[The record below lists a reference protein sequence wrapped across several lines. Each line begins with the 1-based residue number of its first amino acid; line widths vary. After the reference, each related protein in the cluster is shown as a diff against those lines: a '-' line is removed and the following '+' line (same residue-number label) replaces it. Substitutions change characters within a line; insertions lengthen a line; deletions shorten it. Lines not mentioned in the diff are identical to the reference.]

1 MDSILPDTLG
11 AASLN
16 ETQGFQAFHA
26 FLRASRRHMETQVW
40 KSAFEAHRQK
50 VAQEGAP
57 ADWRQARAR
66 LDDDPA
72 FQLYTWMFRNLQ
84 RFKYYHAQW
93 GLYPSAE
100 RQRDEVTSALEESAA
115 RAIAEG
121 RLRLSPSLAL
131 PAYYEQVDFHQHKGG
146 VWSDQLDGLVYE
158 LGRRTTIP
166 AHMDPNEIYRILFGS
181 LPQDR
186 AYERVLDWG
195 TGHGAGLIT
204 WGAMHPESELHGVD
218 LSAPCLKLA
227 NHRALEAGMRVHLQQ
242 ADIAALPYP
251 DQYFD
256 ALFFV
261 FLLHEI
267 PPGPMPKIYAEAA
280 RVLKPRG
287 VLVGLEFAWVEDDAF
302 AQGLMVNSQYANNE
316 VFSPAFFKNDHEKLA
331 KAAGFSRANIAPFA
345 ALEANLHG
353 QRAADLPPPYQRWLR
368 MEFQK

>member
-1 MDSILPDTLG
+1 
-11 AASLN
+11 
-16 ETQGFQAFHA
+16 
-26 FLRASRRHMETQVW
+26 
-40 KSAFEAHRQK
+40 
-50 VAQEGAP
+50 
-57 ADWRQARAR
+57 
-66 LDDDPA
+66 
-72 FQLYTWMFRNLQ
+72 
-84 RFKYYHAQW
+84 
-93 GLYPSAE
+93 
-100 RQRDEVTSALEESAA
+100 
-115 RAIAEG
+115 
-121 RLRLSPSLAL
+121 
-131 PAYYEQVDFHQHKGG
+131 
-146 VWSDQLDGLVYE
+146 
-158 LGRRTTIP
+158 
-166 AHMDPNEIYRILFGS
+166 
-181 LPQDR
+181 
-186 AYERVLDWG
+186 
-195 TGHGAGLIT
+195 
-204 WGAMHPESELHGVD
+204 
-218 LSAPCLKLA
+218 
-227 NHRALEAGMRVHLQQ
+227 MRVHLQQ